1 MSNDVLIL
9 GTLAFGLVIS
19 IGMNAALVVHV
30 MRVSR
35 DLSESVE
42 GLAAAARWME
52 REAGREAT
60 PCPE

>member
-1 MSNDVLIL
+1 MGNDALIL
-9 GTLAFGLVIS
+9 GSLSVGLVIS

-52 REAGREAT
+52 AGMREKET
-60 PCPE
+60 LK

>member
-1 MSNDVLIL
+1 MGNDVLIL
-9 GTLAFGLVIS
+9 GSLVVGLVIS

-35 DLSESVE
+35 DLAESAE

-52 REAGREAT
+52 RETERTE
-60 PCPE
+60 ESHV

>member
-1 MSNDVLIL
+1 MGNDILIL
-9 GTLAFGLVIS
+9 GTLAVGLVIS
-19 IGMNAALVVHV
+19 VGMNAALVVHV

-52 REAGREAT
+52 AGIRTPEAEQ
-60 PCPE
+60 